1 MFTPNFDFADIK
13 FNNSSFFL
21 FTSNTDYNM
30 KKHLETMNQYP
41 LNESIIEDNLDIE
54 NDIFNRHLLFK
65 DDYSSTFISSSIF
78 EDQSNSIIS
87 VENKESNAELKNKAQ
102 NCEKFTEF
110 SSINESSKDKK
121 KPIFDVVY
129 DKEFFL
135 FTKNSKIN
143 LNNDDDDKFNFLKTE
158 NEKILNK
165 KRKKRRRRR
174 ENRDNI
180 RKKIKCG
187 FLNGN
192 VIKNLN
198 KKLRSI
204 GSRLFFD
211 KFPQIFIGDVGKE
224 SNKKLLNLSLN
235 ELFEKKELYK
245 EKEYSYYNHNLK
257 VARNEDVQNNYSMR
271 QIMNMKYSQL
281 YEYYINSEEFV
292 DEINRLKKKGMN
304 DDYVKN
310 YIYLAKHFL
319 EFFQN

>member
-30 KKHLETMNQYP
+30 KNHLETMNQYS

-121 KPIFDVVY
+121 KPIFGVVY
-129 DKEFFL
+129 NKEFFL

>member
-121 KPIFDVVY
+121 KPIFGVVY

>member
-13 FNNSSFFL
+13 FNNSLFFL

-30 KKHLETMNQYP
+30 KNHLETMNQYS

-211 KFPQIFIGDVGKE
+211 KFPQHFIGDIGKE
-224 SNKKLLNLSLN
+224 SNKKVLNLSLN

-292 DEINRLKKKGMN
+292 DEINQLKKKGMN

>member
-121 KPIFDVVY
+121 KPIFGVVY

-143 LNNDDDDKFNFLKTE
+143 LNNDDDKFNFLKTE

>member
-121 KPIFDVVY
+121 KPIFGVVY
-129 DKEFFL
+129 NKEFFL

-143 LNNDDDDKFNFLKTE
+143 LNNDDDKFNFLKTE